1 MRVLLALYLVL
12 SSIVMPGAH
21 AKEAGAFAQV
31 DAHAEKA
38 PPSAEKSVSALA
50 KYLVR
55 PARNDEEK
63 ARAIFRWITLNVSYD
78 TARYQSGAPGA
89 MSPEEVLHRRKAVC
103 SGYAALFEH
112 LAKEAGLE
120 AVTIRGH
127 SKGYPISAS
136 ERQDSDLNH
145 AWNAVKIDGK
155 WRLLDCTWGAGH
167 VTPSM
172 KFVRKFSEHYFLT
185 PPEEFLYG
193 HFPLEPK
200 WQLLDRP
207 VARHEYERM
216 VPLRP
221 DFFRCGLALHSHRW
235 ASFEAEDSATVTLT
249 GPEDA
254 LLLCNLMRDG
264 KELGRSYTLTQ
275 REKGKIVTRVRFPR
289 PGNYILRYFV
299 KRRNESGPYSWAL
312 DYQITASRGAKER
325 AEFPKTYGTFQE
337 SGAILE
343 EPMVW
348 RLKAGERQRF
358 SLRVPGAA
366 AVAVSVDGK
375 WTHLQRTG
383 DRFTGEVALRP
394 GPVQLCASLDPAKRS
409 YSVLLEYEA
418 K

>member
-1 MRVLLALYLVL
+1 MRVLLALCLVL
-12 SSIVMPGAH
+12 PSIVMPGAC
-21 AKEAGAFAQV
+21 AKETGSFARV
-31 DAHAEKA
+31 DAHAAKA
-38 PPSAEKSVSALA
+38 PASAEKSVSALA
-50 KYLVR
+50 NYLVR

-63 ARAIFRWITLNVSYD
+63 ARALFRWITLKVSYD
-78 TARYQSGAPGA
+78 TAGYQSGAPGD
-89 MSPEEVLHRRKAVC
+89 MSPEGVLRRRKAVC

-112 LAKEAGLE
+112 LAREAGLE

-127 SKGYPISAS
+127 SKGFMAGTH
-136 ERQDSDLNH
+136 QDSELNH
-145 AWNAVKIDGK
+145 AWNAVKIEGQ

-172 KFVRKFSEHYFLT
+172 KFVRQFSEYYFLT
-185 PPEEFLYG
+185 PPEEFVYG
-193 HFPLEPK
+193 HFPQEPK

-207 VARHEYERM
+207 MARNEYERL
-216 VPLRP
+216 VPLRA
-221 DFFRCGLALHSHRW
+221 DFFRCGLAVQSHRW
-235 ASFEAEDSATVTLT
+235 ASFRAEDSATVTFT
-249 GPEDA
+249 GPEDVR
-254 LLLCNLMRDG
+254 LLCNLMRDG

-289 PGNYILRYFV
+289 PGNYVLRYFV
-299 KRRNESGPYSWAL
+299 KRRNESEPYSWAL
-312 DYQITASRGAKER
+312 DYQVTASRGAKER

-337 SGAILE
+337 RGALLE